1 LSATLEAPVAPPPID
16 VRTGRGI
23 AQLARVEGRRF
34 VRHPIF
40 LGGVA
45 VSLLNFFLDTGSSA
59 PVLQRDDI
67 RTGLWLLQLAGAT
80 FLVANLATTRS
91 RRHGTDG
98 LFDSF
103 ALGRHERTIAHL
115 ASVAYGVLV
124 SAGLVALMM
133 GYLLL
138 HRAVGRPDVLELS
151 TGPAIVMLAGVVGVA
166 AGRWW
171 QQAASGPVLLVA
183 LAGTQ
188 LYLQLQ
194 LSGSGAGTGKPGRWL
209 APWVPISVS
218 GDPARE
224 LVVRSAGWHLLYVAA
239 LAGAAAGVAILRN
252 SPRVKTVAI
261 LAVGVA
267 LAVVAAGVQVR
278 ETRRAERAPLADLLL
293 HPEAHQVCQI
303 REGVKYCAFP
313 GYAGWIARWAGAIEP
328 LLSRLP
334 PDARPE
340 GLEVRQ
346 TLVLWGSDVEDFGNF
361 PPANTGCQLSCS
373 PETDDLGAALR
384 PSSHWGQG
392 AEEGRYQLGL
402 AILVATSAVGLPRRP
417 QDMRLTEADIQKIAG
432 TLYLDERASFLET
445 TKPGDP
451 VFFCSSL
458 GQARA
463 VVAMWLAASA
473 TPGTRH
479 AFLRGIEQD
488 KPLHEQGPA
497 TSVGPYSYAADD
509 SLSSMSVF
517 FFSPRFGLPEQ
528 TYAAEM
534 LQQPTDQVAR
544 TIRAN
549 WNVLTDPAT
558 PSDELARLFGL
569 NELPSR
575 VEEEAAFDPAVIPCR

>member
-1 LSATLEAPVAPPPID
+1 MSATLEAPVAPPPID
-16 VRTGRGI
+16 VRTGKRI
-23 AQLARVEGRRF
+23 AQLVRVEGRRL

-40 LGGVA
+40 LGGLA
-45 VSLLNFFLDTGSSA
+45 VSVLNFFFDTRSSA

-67 RTGLWLLQLAGAT
+67 RTGLWLLPLAGAT

-91 RRHGTDG
+91 RRHWTDE

-124 SAGLVALMM
+124 SAGLVALMI

-138 HRAVGRPDVLELS
+138 HRAVGRPNVLELS

-171 QQAASGPVLLVA
+171 PHAASGPVFLIA

-278 ETRRAERAPLADLLL
+278 ETRRAERETLADLLI
-293 HPEAHQVCQI
+293 HPEAHQVCRI

-313 GYAGWIARWAGAIEP
+313 GYAGWIDRWAAAIEP
-328 LLSRLP
+328 LLHELP
-334 PDARPE
+334 IDARPE

-373 PETDDLGAALR
+373 DTEDLGAALR

-392 AEEGRYQLGL
+392 AEEGTNQLGL
-402 AILVATSAVGLPRRP
+402 ALLVAASAVGLPRRP
-417 QDMRLTEADIQKIAG
+417 QDIRLTAADIQKIAG
-432 TLYLDERASFLET
+432 VQEPDELAVFLEN

-451 VFFCSSL
+451 WASCSAL

-463 VVAMWLAASA
+463 VVALWLAASA
-473 TPGTRH
+473 TPGTKH
-479 AFLRGIEQD
+479 AFLRGVEHD

-509 SLSSMSVF
+509 SLSSISLD
-517 FFSPRFGLPEQ
+517 FFSTRFGMPEA

-534 LQQPTDQVAR
+534 LQQPTDQVAQ
-544 TIRAN
+544 TIRTN
-549 WNVLTDPAT
+549 WSVVTDPAT
-558 PSDELARLFGL
+558 SSDEVARLFGL
-569 NELPSR
+569 TQLPSALG
-575 VEEEAAFDPAVIPCR
+575 EEAAYDPAVIPCR